1 MLSKVVE
8 VFKGEYSKK
17 GDAMILDSYIPAD
30 GTYVIVKPS
39 DNGFDIDEK
48 IDIKMDKKT
57 KQIDRMCSKYMK
69 YICLVDYYSKVTDMN
84 KAILSSSGK
93 VIQGNN
99 YLSFIIKKE
108 SITNGKLTEAIIDE
122 YYAKLRDPRTKYST
136 SQALQLYDY
145 AEKKVGQVDIDRLDK
160 IQSWIKNNLFSEFKE
175 YNGKD
180 YLKIYF
186 YYPEDEYKKESE
198 RYYIPNIYNSNSYNI
213 TINGKIYGL
222 HNNNM
227 GLNAKKP
234 YLENRTRKNSTP
246 YLINQEDVQLQKK
259 FFDYL
264 MNQANVGN
272 INIYINDKVVCIS
285 NKEFIKEEF
294 SGIFIRIKKG
304 KEVEIIDFD
313 TINNYNPKLKR
324 MFEYKNILGVDYDK
338 LKVEYGNVRELES
351 LQQIINEVIFSN
363 ILSGNYFTE
372 PKDISIKDN
381 ILVSNLLTARTA
393 LFNWFYKGNMS
404 SVWSVLQKTSVNIL
418 KGSILKGYKKASDQ
432 FNLIMSLKEYFEGGV
447 GMADIILQI
456 KDDLRNK
463 ISEKETGAIES
474 DRAYFFAVGQL
485 VSFFISRSKGK
496 KKPLSLAN
504 PFINAKKDGVIKE
517 KLKALY
523 KKYNY
528 DIESYN
534 YKFKNLYA
542 MAMSYEVNGKIK
554 EDLIIAGYLHSNL
567 LYESSKNNNEK
578 ESNEIIEEV
587 DDNE

>member
-8 VFKGEYSKK
+8 VFRREYSEK

-30 GTYVIVKPS
+30 GTYVIVKPC

-84 KAILSSSGK
+84 KAILSSAGK

-108 SITNGKLTEAIIDE
+108 SITNGKLTEAIIDD

-136 SQALQLYDY
+136 SQGLQLYDY
-145 AEKKVGQVDIDRLDK
+145 AEKQVGQVDIDRLYK
-160 IQSWIKNNLFSEFKE
+160 IQSWIKDNLFSEFKE
-175 YNGKD
+175 YSGKD

-186 YYPEDEYKKESE
+186 YYTEDEYKKESE

-213 TINGKIYGL
+213 TLNEEIYGL
-222 HNNNM
+222 PNNNV

-234 YLENRTRKNSTP
+234 YLENKTRKNSTP

-259 FFDYL
+259 LFDYL
-264 MNQANVGN
+264 MNQANVGGV
-272 INIYINDKVVCIS
+272 NIYIKDKIMPIS

-294 SGIFIRIKKG
+294 SGIFMRIKKG

-313 TINNYNPKLKR
+313 TIDNYNPKLKR
-324 MFEYKNILGVDYDK
+324 VFEYKNILGVDYDK
-338 LKVEYGNVRELES
+338 LKVEYGSVRELES

-404 SVWSVLQKTSVNIL
+404 SVWSVLEKTSFNIL

-463 ISEKETGAIES
+463 ISEKGTGAIES
-474 DRAYFFAVGQL
+474 DREYFFAVGQL

-528 DIESYN
+528 DIENYN

-542 MAMSYEVNGKIK
+542 MAMSYEVNGKIN

-567 LYESSKNNNEK
+567 LYEGSKNNDEK

>member
-8 VFKGEYSKK
+8 VFRREYSEK

-30 GTYVIVKPS
+30 GTYVIVKPC

-108 SITNGKLTEAIIDE
+108 SITNGKLTEAIIDD

-136 SQALQLYDY
+136 SQGLQLYDY

-175 YNGKD
+175 YSGKD

-186 YYPEDEYKKESE
+186 YYPEDQYKKESE

-213 TINGKIYGL
+213 TLNEEIYGL
-222 HNNNM
+222 PNNNV

-234 YLENRTRKNSTP
+234 YLENKTRKNSTP

-272 INIYINDKVVCIS
+272 VNIYIKDKIMPIS

-294 SGIFIRIKKG
+294 SGIFMRIKKG

-313 TINNYNPKLKR
+313 TIDNYNPKLKR
-324 MFEYKNILGVDYDK
+324 VFEYKNILGVDYDK
-338 LKVEYGNVRELES
+338 LKVEYGSVRELES
-351 LQQIINEVIFSN
+351 LQQIINEIIFSN

-404 SVWSVLQKTSVNIL
+404 NVWSVLEKTSFNIL

-463 ISEKETGAIES
+463 ISEKATGAIES
-474 DRAYFFAVGQL
+474 DREYFFAIGQL

-542 MAMSYEVNGKIK
+542 MAMSYEVNGKID

-567 LYESSKNNNEK
+567 LYESSKNNDEK